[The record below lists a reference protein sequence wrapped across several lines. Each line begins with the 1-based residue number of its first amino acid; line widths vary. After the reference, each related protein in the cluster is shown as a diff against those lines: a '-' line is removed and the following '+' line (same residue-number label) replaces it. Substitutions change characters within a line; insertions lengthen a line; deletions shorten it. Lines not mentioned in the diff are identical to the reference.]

1 MKTKKEKFSQQNIP
15 FPHGD
20 FKIIIGDGMSRPFDK
35 AFHEEIEIK
44 YFYEGVSTIM
54 IDKDV
59 IVTKPGDITIVNPF
73 ELHANVEIGHT
84 HGRYISIILS
94 IDFLKELNPNGLD
107 LRRALILKG
116 VKFHNHICGNE
127 RLQTIIKRAY
137 NETSEKKENYRLV
150 IYGLMTEFFVL
161 LLRDYVNA
169 EKPTYKVESYT
180 KRAELISP
188 ALSKIFKD
196 YNEKITIEELAKLCN
211 VSKYYFCR
219 LFKEETG
226 LSVIQYIISY
236 RISIAETM
244 LKSTDNSIE
253 SVAYLCG
260 FDDVS
265 YFYRT
270 FKKIKGISPMKTRKN
285 SY

>member
-1 MKTKKEKFSQQNIP
+1 MKTKNEKFSQQNIS

-20 FKIIIGDGMSRPFDK
+20 FKIIIGGGKSRAFDK

-44 YFYEGVSTIM
+44 YFYEGVSTLM
-54 IDKDV
+54 IDKNV
-59 IVTKPGDITIVNPF
+59 IVAKPGDVTIVNPF
-73 ELHANVEIGHT
+73 ELHANVEIGQT
-84 HGRYISIILS
+84 QGKYISIILS

-116 VKFHNHICGNE
+116 VKFYNHVSNNE

-137 NETSEKKENYRLV
+137 DEITEEKENYRLV
-150 IYGLMTEFFVL
+150 VYGLITEFFAI

-169 EKPTYKVESYT
+169 EKPTYNAETYT
-180 KRAELISP
+180 KRAEVISP

-196 YNEKITIEELAKLCN
+196 YNEKITVEELAKLCN

-244 LKSTDNSIE
+244 LKSTDNSVE

-270 FKKIKGISPMKTRKN
+270 YKKLKGVSPMKARKQ
-285 SY
+285 

>member
-1 MKTKKEKFSQQNIP
+1 MKPKNEKLSQQNIP

-20 FKIIIGDGMSRPFDK
+20 FKIIIGGGKSRAFDK

-44 YFYEGVSTIM
+44 YFYEGVSTVM

-59 IVTKPGDITIVNPF
+59 IVANPGDVTIVNPF
-73 ELHANVEIGHT
+73 ELHASVKIGAT
-84 HGRYISIILS
+84 QGKYISIILS

-116 VKFHNHICGNE
+116 LKFHNHIRGNE

-137 NETSEKKENYRLV
+137 DEISEEKENYRLV

-161 LLRDYVNA
+161 LLRDYVNT
-169 EKPTYKVESYT
+169 EKPTYTADTYT
-180 KRAELISP
+180 KRAEIISP

-196 YNEKITIEELAKLCN
+196 YNEKITVEELAKLCS

-244 LKSTDNSIE
+244 LKTTDNSVE
-253 SVAYLCG
+253 NVAYLCG

-270 FKKIKGISPMKTRKN
+270 YKKLKGISPMKARKQ
-285 SY
+285 

>member
-1 MKTKKEKFSQQNIP
+1 MKTKNEKLSKQYIP

-20 FKIIIGDGMSRPFDK
+20 FKIIIGGGKSRSFDK

-44 YFYEGVSTIM
+44 YFYEGVSTLM
-54 IDKDV
+54 IDKNV
-59 IVTKPGDITIVNPF
+59 IVARRGDVTIVNPF

-84 HGRYISIILS
+84 QGKYISVILS

-116 VKFHNHICGNE
+116 VKFYNHVSNDE
-127 RLQTIIKRAY
+127 RLQTIIKRVY
-137 NETSEKKENYRLV
+137 DEITEEKENYRLV
-150 IYGLMTEFFVL
+150 VYGLMTEFFAL
-161 LLRDYVNA
+161 LLRNYVNT
-169 EKPTYKVESYT
+169 EKPIYKAETYT
-180 KRAELISP
+180 KRAEIISP

-196 YNEKITIEELAKLCN
+196 YNEKITVEELAKLCS

-244 LKSTDNSIE
+244 LKSTDNSVE
-253 SVAYLCG
+253 NVAYSCG

-270 FKKIKGISPMKTRKN
+270 YKKLKGVSPMKARKQ
-285 SY
+285 

>member
-1 MKTKKEKFSQQNIP
+1 MKTKNEKFSQQNIS

-20 FKIIIGDGMSRPFDK
+20 FKIIIGGGKSRAFDK

-44 YFYEGVSTIM
+44 YFYEGVSTLM
-54 IDKDV
+54 IDKNV
-59 IVTKPGDITIVNPF
+59 IVANPGDVTVVNPY
-73 ELHANVEIGHT
+73 ELHANVDIGHT
-84 HGRYISIILS
+84 KGKYISIVLS

-107 LRRALILKG
+107 LRRTLILKG
-116 VKFHNHICGNE
+116 VRFHNHVRNDE

-137 NETSEKKENYRLV
+137 NEISEEKENYRLV

-161 LLRDYVNA
+161 LLRDYVNT
-169 EKPTYKVESYT
+169 EKPTYKADTYT
-180 KRAELISP
+180 KRAEIISP

-196 YNEKITIEELAKLCN
+196 YNEKITVEELAKLCN

-244 LKSTDNSIE
+244 LKTTDNSVE
-253 SVAYLCG
+253 NVAYLCG

-270 FKKIKGISPMKTRKN
+270 YKKLKGVSPMKARKQ
-285 SY
+285 

>member
-1 MKTKKEKFSQQNIP
+1 MKTKNEKLSQQNIP

-20 FKIIIGDGMSRPFDK
+20 FKIIIGGGKSRSFDK

-44 YFYEGVSTIM
+44 YFYEGVSTLM
-54 IDKDV
+54 IDKNV
-59 IVTKPGDITIVNPF
+59 IVANPGDVTIVNPF
-73 ELHANVEIGHT
+73 ELHANVNIGQT
-84 HGRYISIILS
+84 QGKYISVILS

-116 VKFHNHICGNE
+116 VKFHNHVRNDE

-137 NETSEKKENYRLV
+137 DEITEEKENYRLV
-150 IYGLMTEFFVL
+150 VYGLMTEFFAL
-161 LLRDYVNA
+161 LLRDYVNT
-169 EKPTYKVESYT
+169 EKPTYKTETYT
-180 KRAELISP
+180 KRAEIISP

-196 YNEKITIEELAKLCN
+196 YNEKITVEELAKLCS

-244 LKSTDNSIE
+244 LKSTDISVEN
-253 SVAYLCG
+253 VAYSCG

-270 FKKIKGISPMKTRKN
+270 YKKLKGVSPMKARKQ
-285 SY
+285 